1 MLEKVYN
8 IEELKEQLLNLKT
21 NHYLVGIK
29 GGTEVEAMT
38 FEEIAIMKEISKGIV
53 PMTVKIGGPEARNDI
68 SYMLSIGIDKI
79 LAPMVESPYA
89 LKNFVDTMEELDK
102 EHKAKLAINMET
114 IFAYSNIHYIFQSP
128 YFWIIEQVTVGRTD
142 LSGSMNR
149 DPDDFEVI
157 KITKK
162 IIELAKFYN
171 KKTSIGGKVD
181 SVNAINLKETI
192 GSHYL
197 NTRHMV
203 VSTESLDISDDI
215 RFALIWE
222 KNFYTFLK
230 TKFPERTE
238 LYNKRISS
246 INIRT
251 IDIHSKEK
259 VIV

>member
-1 MLEKVYN
+1 MLEREPN
-8 IEELKEQLLNLKT
+8 FENLKEDLLNLKT
-21 NHYLVGIK
+21 NHYLVGLK

-38 FEEIAIMKEISKGIV
+38 FEEIKVMKEISNGIV

-68 SYMLSIGIDKI
+68 NYMLSIGIDKI
-79 LAPMVESPYA
+79 LAPMIESPYG
-89 LKNFVDTMEELDK
+89 LKNFVETMEELDK
-102 EHKAKLAINMET
+102 EHKAKFAINMET

-128 YFWIIEQVTVGRTD
+128 YFWMIEQVTVGRTD

-149 DPDDFEVI
+149 DPDDFEVL
-157 KITKK
+157 KITKR

-181 SVNAINLKETI
+181 SVNAINLKESI
-192 GSHYL
+192 NSDYL

-222 KNFYTFLK
+222 KNFYTYLK
-230 TKFPERTE
+230 SIFPERAE
-238 LYNKRISS
+238 LYNKRITS
-246 INIRT
+246 INVRSINV
-251 IDIHSKEK
+251 HAKEK
-259 VIV
+259 ATV

>member
-1 MLEKVYN
+1 MKEKIIDIN
-8 IEELKEQLLNLKT
+8 TLKEELLNLKT

-38 FEEIAIMKEISKGIV
+38 FEEIKIMREISKDIV

-68 SYMLSIGIDKI
+68 SYMLSIGIDQI
-79 LAPMVESPYA
+79 LAPMIESPYG
-89 LKNFVDTMEELDK
+89 LKNFVETMEELDK
-102 EHKAKLAINMET
+102 EHKAKRAINIET

-128 YFWIIEQVTVGRTD
+128 YFWIIEQVTIGRSD
-142 LSGSMNR
+142 LSSSMSR
-149 DPDDFEVI
+149 DTDDLEVL

-171 KKTSIGGKVD
+171 KKTSIGGKVH

-203 VSTESLDISDDI
+203 ISTESFDISNDI
-215 RFALIWE
+215 RLALIWE
-222 KNFYTFLK
+222 KKFYLFLK
-230 TKFPERTE
+230 TKFPEKTE

-246 INIRT
+246 INVRT
-251 IDIHSKEK
+251 IDTHIKEK
-259 VIV
+259 AIV